1 MPATAERY
9 REVLIRVQRAD
20 RAALLRGESGVPL
33 LSDAQIDLMV
43 GRYAAKRERP
53 PNQGTGQGFA
63 KADPPP
69 ISSRRIDERE
79 YAGALRRIVLGPLFR
94 RLRSGLS
101 RAAAVSQAI
110 AALDGVDWTL
120 PEGLVAKEV
129 AARAARLDG
138 YHRTRLIQTFRSALG
153 IDIRPTLNDAAIR
166 PLMDAWRRENVSLI
180 RTIPQRLHEGLYQR
194 MSATFAERPFDRQAL
209 SRVLS
214 TEFQSTGYNLRRLT
228 RDQTGKAIGQLTQ
241 ARHRQI
247 GIEEYTW
254 RTSQDERVRPSH
266 AALDGTRQ
274 RWDSPPSVGHPKED
288 IQCRCVAIP
297 YIPEAETGT
306 GPRVV

>member
-1 MPATAERY
+1 MTTAVDRY
-9 REVLIRVQRAD
+9 RAVLERGRRDLEERRPAD
-20 RAALLRGESGVPL
+20 ASPL
-33 LSDAQIDLMV
+33 LTDAQIDLMV
-43 GRYAAKRERP
+43 ERYAAKRERP
-53 PNQGTGQGFA
+53 PNQGRGQGFA
-63 KADPPP
+63 KAGPPP

-79 YAGALRRIVLGPLFR
+79 YARALRRIVLRPLSR
-94 RLRSGLS
+94 SLRSGLS
-101 RAAAVSQAI
+101 HAAAVSQAI

-120 PEGLVAKEV
+120 PEGLVADEV
-129 AARAARLDG
+129 AARAARLEG
-138 YHRTRLIQTFRSALG
+138 YHRARLIQTFRSALSV
-153 IDIRPTLNDAAIR
+153 DIRPTLNDAAIR

-194 MSATFAERPFDRQAL
+194 MSATFAERPFDQQAL
-209 SRVLS
+209 SRILS

-266 AALDGTRQ
+266 AALDGTRH

-297 YIPEAETGT
+297 YIPEAGLDPE
-306 GPRVV
+306 

>member
-1 MPATAERY
+1 MTTATAERY
-9 REVLIRVQRAD
+9 REALIRVQRAD
-20 RAALLRGESGVPL
+20 RAALLRGESGVQL
-33 LSDAQIDLMV
+33 LADAQIDLMV

-69 ISSRRIDERE
+69 ISSRRSDERE

-94 RLRSGLS
+94 SLRSGLS
-101 RAAAVSQAI
+101 RAAVSQAI

-138 YHRTRLIQTFRSALG
+138 YHRARLIQTFRSALG
-153 IDIRPTLNDAAIR
+153 IDIRPTLNDDAIR

-209 SRVLS
+209 SRILS
-214 TEFQSTGYNLRRLT
+214 TEFQSAGYNLRRLT

-241 ARHRQI
+241 ARHQQI
-247 GIEEYTW
+247 GIEEYVW
-254 RTSQDERVRPSH
+254 RTAQDERVRPTH

-274 RWDSPPSVGHPKED
+274 RYDSPPSVGNPGD
-288 IQCRCVAIP
+288 DVMCRCISVP
-297 YIPEAETGT
+297 VIPEAL
-306 GPRVV
+306 RV